1 MSKKALC
8 IGINDYPGTANDLSG
23 CVNDAND
30 WSIELAKHGFAVT
43 KMLDGQATRAA
54 MATAFGALISAA
66 RAGDTLLIT
75 YSGHGTWVPD
85 SSSDEPDG
93 RDEALCPYD
102 IGTAGPLLDDE
113 IRTLFRSIGAGV
125 RILLISDSCHSG
137 SVTRGRE
144 DDLDVGGA
152 RARYMPLDAWMPKNE
167 LPPTGAATPR
177 VVSGMRRTG
186 GDLLLAGCKDTEY
199 SFDTSF
205 QGRPNGAF
213 TYYAL
218 KTLRERKPANYDA
231 WFNAIRDY
239 LPTTRLPQSP
249 QILGTRTARRFK
261 IFA

>member
-54 MATAFGALISAA
+54 MTTAIGALISAA

-85 SSSDEPDG
+85 SSGDEPDG

-152 RARYMPLDAWMPKNE
+152 RARFMPLDAWMPKNE
-167 LPPTGAATPR
+167 LPPTG
-177 VVSGMRRTG
+177 G
-186 GDLLLAGCKDTEY
+186 GD
-199 SFDTSF
+199 
-205 QGRPNGAF
+205 
-213 TYYAL
+213 
-218 KTLRERKPANYDA
+218 
-231 WFNAIRDY
+231 
-239 LPTTRLPQSP
+239 
-249 QILGTRTARRFK
+249 TARGERAAAHRRRSAARRLQGHR
-261 IFA
+261 ILIRHQLPGTAQRRLHLLRPEDPARAQAGQL